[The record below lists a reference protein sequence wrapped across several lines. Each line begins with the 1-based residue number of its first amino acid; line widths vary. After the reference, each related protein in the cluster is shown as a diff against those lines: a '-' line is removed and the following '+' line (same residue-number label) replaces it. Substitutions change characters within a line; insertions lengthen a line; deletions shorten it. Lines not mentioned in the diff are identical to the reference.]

1 MHKLKIMKEFKLEQ
15 KVPESIIEKYSNTLP
30 ESLTDIWKEYGF
42 GTTLNGFLRLINP
55 EGYFEIV
62 KETYIRHQNTIPLFT
77 TSMGDILLLEKYGDK
92 SYIIQLNYRKGKSKV
107 IASKFELFLRFL
119 EEEEYLEEDMEW
131 NPYSVAI
138 QNYGIPTYNECFGYV
153 PLLGLG
159 GAEKVENLQ
168 KVKLIEH
175 IYLIT
180 QFMGPIE

>member
-1 MHKLKIMKEFKLEQ
+1 MKDFELE
-15 KVPESIIEKYSNTLP
+15 KRVPESLVEKYSNVLP
-30 ESLTDIWKEYGF
+30 ETLINIWENYGF
-42 GTTLNGFLRLINP
+42 GKVLNGYLRLINP
-55 EGYFEIV
+55 EEYFEIV
-62 KETYIRHQNTIPLFT
+62 KETYIRNQNTIPLFT
-77 TSMGDILLLEKYGDK
+77 TSMGDILLFEKYGDK

-107 IASKFELFLRFL
+107 IASKFNLFLRFL
-119 EEEEYLEEDMEW
+119 EEEEYLEEYIEW
-131 NPYSVAI
+131 NPYLVAI
-138 QNYGIPTYNECFGYV
+138 QNYGIPAYNECFGYV